1 MDLVTHDNGSLA
13 VSTCKTSVFRIVFV
27 SRIIS
32 ELGVNDD
39 GDGKY
44 LVTVVVVVM
53 TFSRSSLPISC
64 KLSANW
70 IMKKRYILFGVK
82 KSSPAELR
90 HTKPERFLFE
100 LQYDLRTNSD
110 QYVVLMRPILLSL
123 MIVQYLIV
131 QQNYIWLELDL
142 RLAFC

>member
-1 MDLVTHDNGSLA
+1 MDEVTHDNGSLA

-64 KLSANW
+64 KLSTNW
-70 IMKKRYILFGVK
+70 IIKKKIYLIWGK

-131 QQNYIWLELDL
+131 QQNYILLELDL